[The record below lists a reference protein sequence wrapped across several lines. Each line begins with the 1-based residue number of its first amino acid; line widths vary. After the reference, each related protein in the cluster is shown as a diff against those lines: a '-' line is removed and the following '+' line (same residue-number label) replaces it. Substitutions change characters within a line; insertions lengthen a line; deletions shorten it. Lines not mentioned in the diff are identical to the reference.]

1 MKDKENVEAILII
14 AKMDKNNFFLLN
26 LSANNPKNG
35 AERIKNKLATE
46 FDIPRYNVLSDESI
60 EAAKYSAYMI
70 GKKPA
75 STIVA

>member
-1 MKDKENVEAILII
+1 MKDKKNVEAILII

-46 FDIPRYNVLSDESI
+46 QFINEKRIKCPNCS
-60 EAAKYSAYMI
+60 
-70 GKKPA
+70 
-75 STIVA
+75 